1 MGYSADFAASVNREA
16 DNYSRHSAPPH
27 PTTDGGR
34 MDACEASQMHE
45 EESEA
50 GMTRGT
56 VAVSGAT

>member
-50 GMTRGT
+50 GMTE
-56 VAVSGAT
+56 VQ